1 MMRISKLSALT
12 FSAILFTLAPAWA
25 AQPAA
30 PWMNT
35 ALNPDQR
42 AALLER
48 AMTPDEHITLLHG
61 YWASPDRGVPPS
73 GAIGS
78 AGYVPGV
85 PRLGIP
91 ALQETDA
98 SIGVANPGNVRRGDG
113 ATSLPSSIATAAS
126 FDPQMAYDG
135 GAMIATEAWHK
146 GFNVLLGGGV
156 NLARD
161 PRNGRNFEYL
171 GEDPLLAGTLDGAAI
186 RGIQDQHV
194 ISTVKHFAMNDQET
208 NRYWANSKID
218 TNAARESDLLAF
230 ELAIEGGHP
239 GSVMCAYNL
248 VNSIYSCGSDGLL
261 NGLLKGDWKF
271 PGWVM
276 SDWGAVHDAK
286 FANFGLDQES
296 GQEIDAQIYFDQP
309 LRQAIAAGT
318 VSSARISDMT
328 RRILRAMF
336 AVGVFDHPPVK
347 SAIDYNA
354 DAAISQRNAEEGIV
368 LLKNASSILPLA
380 KSVTKIAVIGA
391 HADAGVLS
399 GGGSSQVLPKGGSA
413 IVPLSGV
420 GTIVPFA
427 QAVYDLSSPLT
438 AIIQHNPRAQVR
450 FDDGRYLSSAAS
462 LAKWADVVIV
472 FADQWMS
479 EGFDA
484 PDITLPEGQDSLI
497 ASVAAANQKTIVVL
511 ETGGPVQMPW
521 LDNVNAVIEAWY
533 PGGRGGEAIANV
545 LFGDVNPSGHL
556 PVTFPQ
562 SMAQNPRPDL
572 PGVDV
577 AHGVQFDVNYSEG
590 ASVGYRWFAERNL
603 TPLFPFGFGL
613 SYTNFAYN
621 DLAVQGGTT
630 LSVAFDVKNTGA
642 VAGAAVPQVYL
653 MSANGAPV
661 KRLIGFSRIVLQS
674 GETHRISVSADP
686 RFLGSFDA
694 TAHTWRVSAGSY
706 KIAVGSSSA
715 DTVLSGAASLQA
727 TSPKP

>member
-1 MMRISKLSALT
+1 MRIAKLSALT
-12 FSAILFTLAPAWA
+12 FSTILFAASSAWA
-25 AQPAA
+25 AQPVA

-42 AALLER
+42 AALLEK
-48 AMTPDEHITLLHG
+48 AMTPDEHILLLHG
-61 YWASPDRGVPPS
+61 YWASPDHGVPPS
-73 GAIGS
+73 GALGS
-78 AGYVPGV
+78 AGYVPGI

-126 FDPQMAYDG
+126 FDPQTAYAG
-135 GAMIATEAWHK
+135 GAMIATEAWRK

-161 PRNGRNFEYL
+161 PRDGRNFEYL
-171 GEDPLLAGTLDGAAI
+171 GEDPVLAGTLNGAAV

-194 ISTVKHFAMNDQET
+194 ISTVKHLAMNDQET

-218 TNAARESDLLAF
+218 MNAARESDLLAF
-230 ELAIEGGHP
+230 ELAIESGHP

-248 VNSIYSCGSDGLL
+248 VNGIYSCGNDALL
-261 NGLLKGDWKF
+261 NGVLKDDWKY

-286 FANFGLDQES
+286 YAIAGLDQES
-296 GQEIDAQIYFDQP
+296 GEQIDAQIYFDQP

-318 VSSARISDMT
+318 VPSARISDMT
-328 RRILRAMF
+328 RRILRSMF

-347 SAIDYNA
+347 AAIDYNA
-354 DAAISQRNAEEGIV
+354 DAAISQKNAEEGIV
-368 LLKNASSILPLA
+368 LLKNANSILPLA
-380 KSVTKIAVIGA
+380 KSAMKIAVIGG

-399 GGGSSQVLPKGGSA
+399 GAGSSQVLPTGGAA

-438 AIIQHNPRAQVR
+438 AIIQHNPKAQVR
-450 FDDGRYLSSAAS
+450 FDDGRYPSSAAN

-484 PDITLPEGQDSLI
+484 PDITLPEGQDALI
-497 ASVAAANQKTIVVL
+497 ASVAAANPKTIVVL
-511 ETGGPVQMPW
+511 KTGGPVQMPW

-533 PGGRGGEAIANV
+533 PGTRGGEAIANV
-545 LFGDVNPSGHL
+545 LFGDVDPSGHL

-562 SMAQNPRPDL
+562 SMAQNPRPNL
-572 PGVDV
+572 PGADI
-577 AHGVQFDVNYSEG
+577 ARGVQFDVNYSEG
-590 ASVGYRWFAERNL
+590 ASVGYRWFAEKNL

-613 SYTNFAYN
+613 SYTDFSYSG
-621 DLAVQGGTT
+621 LSVEGGAT
-630 LSVAFDVKNTGA
+630 LSVAFDVKNVGT
-642 VAGAAVPQVYL
+642 VSGAAVPQVYL
-653 MSANGAPV
+653 TNIDGVAA
-661 KRLIGFSRIVLQS
+661 KRLIGFSRILLQPA
-674 GETHRISVSADP
+674 ETHHVSISIDP
-686 RFLGSFDA
+686 RLLGSFDS
-694 TAHTWRVSAGSY
+694 TAHSWRVSAGLY
-706 KIAVGSSSA
+706 KIAVGSSSV
-715 DTVLSGAASLQA
+715 DTTLSGAAALQA
-727 TSPKP
+727 NLLKP